1 MSTSAD
7 QSASPGFMGRGRVE
21 AFSDGVIAV
30 AITLLVLDLRV
41 PEPDAIGGL
50 GRRLAELW
58 PNYLAYAISFLA
70 IGIMWLN
77 HHTMLHRLVSVD
89 RSVLVLNLL
98 LLMCIVV
105 LPFATSLMATY
116 LDEPDGG
123 HLAAVVYAGS
133 FLVTSAVFLTMQY
146 HLLVRRRYLLRDRD
160 LAVRAILARASVAPP
175 AYLLAAL
182 AGLITPYLTLAL
194 CGTMGVFYLMAPRRT
209 RHPA

>member
-1 MSTSAD
+1 
-7 QSASPGFMGRGRVE
+7 MGRGRVE
-21 AFSDGVIAV
+21 ALSDGVIAV

-41 PEPDAIGGL
+41 PEPDAIGDL
-50 GRRLAELW
+50 GTRLAELW

-70 IGIMWLN
+70 IGIMWLS
-77 HHTMLHRLVSVD
+77 HHTMLHHLIGVD

-98 LLMCIVV
+98 LLMCIAV

-160 LAVRAILARASVAPP
+160 LAARAILARASVAPP

-182 AGLITPYLTLAL
+182 AGLITPYLTLAV
-194 CGTMGVFYLMAPRRT
+194 CGAMGAFYLMAPDRARHRT
-209 RHPA
+209 